1 MSNLSL
7 VTPPNRP
14 DTDTEVVLEGIDYP
28 FIEPGQYEAYLVSYE
43 TGVRFARK
51 VLGDNSY
58 MEGGKIY
65 MHFRIDPLNNA
76 GLGNQ
81 EIIIFM
87 PFNAKTIIR
96 PFGRNGEFT
105 ATRRSN
111 YGKLMRRLIGPEKC
125 SIATPNAL
133 KDKLFIVNVRT
144 VEKDEKQ
151 RTLRKEERYSVI
163 DEILDYA

>member
-1 MSNLSL
+1 MS
-7 VTPPNRP
+7 
-14 DTDTEVVLEGIDYP
+14 
-28 FIEPGQYEAYLVSYE
+28 
-43 TGVRFARK
+43 
-51 VLGDNSY
+51 
-58 MEGGKIY
+58 
-65 MHFRIDPLNNA
+65 
-76 GLGNQ
+76 
-81 EIIIFM
+81 
-87 PFNAKTIIR
+87 FNASIIRR

-133 KDKLFIVNVRT
+133 KDKLFFVNVRT

-151 RTLRKEERYSVI
+151 RTVRKEERYSVI